1 MTEFAEDEL
10 IFLPLGG
17 SGEIGMNMNLYGIA
31 GKWLLV
37 DLGITFAD
45 GEQPGIDV
53 ITPDPAYIEERRDD
67 LAGLIVTHAHEDH
80 LGAVAHLWPRM
91 RCPVWATPF
100 AAALLRNKLEEAGL
114 VLEVPLHIIEPG
126 EQLQIG
132 PFGIDFIALT
142 HSTLEMNALAIRTDA
157 GLVLHT
163 GDWKLDPNPLVGPK
177 SDEDALRRLGDEGV
191 MALIGDSTNALN
203 EGTSGSEN
211 DVLETL
217 MRICANRTGRIAVAS
232 FASNVARI
240 DTVARV
246 AAAHDRHLVLVGRSL
261 WRIVAAA
268 QECGYLNDLPP
279 FLTDDEG
286 AYLPPEKV
294 MFMCTGCQGESRA
307 ALARISSGDHRH
319 VTFEKG
325 DLVIF
330 SSRVIPGNE
339 IAISRVRN
347 RLLWNGVEVISE
359 KEPGV
364 HVSGHPC
371 RDELAEMYRLVRPR
385 IAVPVHGEYQHMLA
399 HAELARS
406 LQVPEAVVIENGQA
420 LRLSPG
426 AADVVGEV
434 QSGRCYVDGD
444 VLVPANDD
452 GVRTRRKLMFSGSA
466 VVILVADQ
474 DGELLA
480 DPELVMQGLAS
491 EGEVGTADLM
501 EAGSRAVEA
510 ALDELPNGARRDD
523 GRMVETARVALR
535 RLIRD
540 RLGKRA
546 VVEARI
552 IRLD

>member
-1 MTEFAEDEL
+1 VAEFAEDEL

-17 SGEIGMNMNLYGIA
+17 SGEIGMNMNLYGYG

-45 GEQPGIDV
+45 GEQPGIDL
-53 ITPDPAYIEERRDD
+53 ITPDPTFIAERKDD
-67 LAGLIVTHAHEDH
+67 LAGLIITHAHEDH
-80 LGAVAHLWPRM
+80 LGAVAHLWPRL

-114 VLEVPLHIIEPG
+114 LRAVPLHVIEPG

-132 PFGIDFIALT
+132 PFGIDFVPLT

-163 GDWKLDPNPLVGPK
+163 GDWKLDPEPLVGPK

-191 MALIGDSTNALN
+191 MAMIGDSTNALN
-203 EGTSGSEN
+203 EGTSGSEGE
-211 DVLETL
+211 VRETL
-217 MRICANRTGRIAVAS
+217 MDLCANRTGRIAVAT

-240 DTVARV
+240 DTVAKV

-261 WRIVAAA
+261 WRILAAA
-268 QECGYLNDLPP
+268 QECGYLQDIAPP
-279 FLTDDEG
+279 LKDDEG
-286 AYLPPEKV
+286 AYLPPDKV
-294 MFMCTGCQGESRA
+294 MFLCTGCQGEARA
-307 ALARISSGDHRH
+307 ALARIAAGNHRH
-319 VTFEKG
+319 VVFEKD

-339 IAISRVRN
+339 MSISRVQN
-347 RLLWNGVEVISE
+347 RLLWNGVEVIGE
-359 KEPGV
+359 KERGV

-371 RDELAEMYRLVRPR
+371 RDELAEMYRLVRPK
-385 IAVPVHGEYQHMLA
+385 IAVPVHGEYKHMLA

-420 LRLSPG
+420 LRLQPG
-426 AADVVGEV
+426 GVEVVAEV
-434 QSGRCYVDGD
+434 QSGRCFVDGD
-444 VLVPANDD
+444 VVVPANDD
-452 GVRTRRKLMFSGSA
+452 GVRTRRKLSFSGGG
-466 VVILVADQ
+466 VVILVADRE
-474 DGELLA
+474 GELLA
-480 DPELVMQGLAS
+480 DPELVLQGLAS
-491 EGEVGTADLM
+491 DDGKAPLAEEGARVVE
-501 EAGSRAVEA
+501 EAV
-510 ALDELPNGARRDD
+510 DDLPNSARRDD
-523 GRMVETARVALR
+523 GRMTEAARIALR

-552 IRLD
+552 IRVD

>member
-1 MTEFAEDEL
+1 VVEFAEDEL

-17 SGEIGMNMNLYGIA
+17 SGEIGMNMNLYGYG

-45 GEQPGIDV
+45 REQPGIDL
-53 ITPDPAYIEERRDD
+53 ITPDPTFIAERKDD
-67 LAGLIVTHAHEDH
+67 LAGLIITHAHEDH
-80 LGAVAHLWPRM
+80 LGAVAHLWPRL

-114 VLEVPLHIIEPG
+114 LRAVPLHVIEPG
-126 EQLQIG
+126 EHLQIG
-132 PFGIDFIALT
+132 PFGIDFVPLT

-163 GDWKLDPNPLVGPK
+163 GDWKLDPEPLVGPK

-191 MALIGDSTNALN
+191 MAMIGDSTNALN
-203 EGTSGSEN
+203 EGTSGSEG
-211 DVLETL
+211 DVRKTL
-217 MRICANRTGRIAVAS
+217 MDLCANRTGRIAVAT

-240 DTVARV
+240 DTVAKV
-246 AAAHDRHLVLVGRSL
+246 AAVHDRHLVLVGRSL
-261 WRIVAAA
+261 WRILAAA
-268 QECGYLNDLPP
+268 QECGYLQDIAPP
-279 FLTDDEG
+279 LKDNEG
-286 AYLPPEKV
+286 AYLPPDKV
-294 MFMCTGCQGESRA
+294 MFLCTGCQGESRA
-307 ALARISSGDHRH
+307 ALARIASGDHRH
-319 VTFEKG
+319 VVFEKN

-339 IAISRVRN
+339 MSISRVQN
-347 RLLWNGVEVISE
+347 RLLWNGVEVIGE
-359 KEPGV
+359 NERGV

-371 RDELAEMYRLVRPR
+371 RDELAEMYRLVRPK
-385 IAVPVHGEYQHMLA
+385 IAVPVHGEYKHMLA

-420 LRLSPG
+420 LRLRPG
-426 AADVVGEV
+426 ATEVVAEV
-434 QSGRCYVDGD
+434 QSGRCFVDGD
-444 VLVPANDD
+444 VVVPANDD
-452 GVRTRRKLMFSGSA
+452 GVRTRRKLSFSGGG
-466 VVILVADQ
+466 VVILVADR

-480 DPELVMQGLAS
+480 DPELVLQGLAS
-491 EGEVGTADLM
+491 DNGKTSLAEEGARLVE
-501 EAGSRAVEA
+501 EAV
-510 ALDELPNGARRDD
+510 DDLPNSARRDD
-523 GRMVETARVALR
+523 GRMTEAARIALR

-552 IRLD
+552 IRVD

>member
-1 MTEFAEDEL
+1 MAEFAEDEL

-17 SGEIGMNMNLYGIA
+17 SGEIGMNMNLYGYG

-45 GEQPGIDV
+45 GEQPGIDL
-53 ITPDPAYIEERRDD
+53 ITPDPTFIAERKDD
-67 LAGLIVTHAHEDH
+67 LAGLIITHAHEDH
-80 LGAVAHLWPRM
+80 LGAVAHLWPRL

-114 VLEVPLHIIEPG
+114 LRAVPLHVIEPG

-132 PFGIDFIALT
+132 PFGIDFVPLT

-163 GDWKLDPNPLVGPK
+163 GDWKLDPEPLVGPK

-191 MALIGDSTNALN
+191 MAMIGDSTNALN
-203 EGTSGSEN
+203 EGTSGSEGE
-211 DVLETL
+211 VRETL
-217 MRICANRTGRIAVAS
+217 MDLCANRTGRIAVAT

-240 DTVARV
+240 DTVAKV

-261 WRIVAAA
+261 WRILAAA
-268 QECGYLNDLPP
+268 QECGYLQDIAPP
-279 FLTDDEG
+279 LKDDEG
-286 AYLPPEKV
+286 AYLPPDKV
-294 MFMCTGCQGESRA
+294 MFLCTGCQGEARA
-307 ALARISSGDHRH
+307 ALARIAAGNHRH
-319 VTFEKG
+319 VVFEKD

-339 IAISRVRN
+339 MSISRVQN
-347 RLLWNGVEVISE
+347 RLLWNGVEVIGE
-359 KEPGV
+359 KERGV

-371 RDELAEMYRLVRPR
+371 RDELAEMYRLVRPK
-385 IAVPVHGEYQHMLA
+385 IAVPVHGEYKHMLA

-420 LRLSPG
+420 LRLQPG
-426 AADVVGEV
+426 GVEVVAEV
-434 QSGRCYVDGD
+434 QSGRCFVDGD
-444 VLVPANDD
+444 VVVPANDD
-452 GVRTRRKLMFSGSA
+452 GVRTRRKLSFSGGG
-466 VVILVADQ
+466 VVILVADRE
-474 DGELLA
+474 GELLA
-480 DPELVMQGLAS
+480 DPELVLQGLAS
-491 EGEVGTADLM
+491 DDGKAPLAEEGARVVE
-501 EAGSRAVEA
+501 EAV
-510 ALDELPNGARRDD
+510 DDLPNSARRDD
-523 GRMVETARVALR
+523 GRMTEAARIALR

-552 IRLD
+552 IRVD

>member
-1 MTEFAEDEL
+1 MAEFAEDEL

-17 SGEIGMNMNLYGIA
+17 SGEIGMNMNLYGYD

-45 GEQPGIDV
+45 GEQPGIDL
-53 ITPDPAYIEERRDD
+53 ITPDPTFIAERKDD
-67 LAGLIVTHAHEDH
+67 LAGLIITHAHEDH
-80 LGAVAHLWPRM
+80 LGAVAHLWPRL

-114 VLEVPLHIIEPG
+114 LRAVPLHVIEPG

-132 PFGIDFIALT
+132 PFGIDFVPLT

-163 GDWKLDPNPLVGPK
+163 GDWKLDPEPLVGPK

-191 MALIGDSTNALN
+191 MAMIGDSTNALN
-203 EGTSGSEN
+203 EGTSGSEGE
-211 DVLETL
+211 VRETL
-217 MRICANRTGRIAVAS
+217 MDLCANRTGRIAVAT

-240 DTVARV
+240 DTVAKV

-261 WRIVAAA
+261 WRILAAA
-268 QECGYLNDLPP
+268 QECGYLQDIAPP
-279 FLTDDEG
+279 LKDDEG
-286 AYLPPEKV
+286 AYLPPDKV
-294 MFMCTGCQGESRA
+294 MFLCTGCQGEARA
-307 ALARISSGDHRH
+307 ALARIASGNHRH
-319 VTFEKG
+319 VVFEKD

-339 IAISRVRN
+339 MSISRVQN
-347 RLLWNGVEVISE
+347 RLLWNGVEVIGE
-359 KEPGV
+359 KERGV

-371 RDELAEMYRLVRPR
+371 RDELAEMYRLVRPK
-385 IAVPVHGEYQHMLA
+385 IAVPVHGEYKHMLA

-420 LRLSPG
+420 LRLQPG
-426 AADVVGEV
+426 GVEVVAEV
-434 QSGRCYVDGD
+434 QSGRCFVDGD
-444 VLVPANDD
+444 VVVPANDD
-452 GVRTRRKLMFSGSA
+452 GVRTRRKLSFSGSG
-466 VVILVADQ
+466 VVILVADRE
-474 DGELLA
+474 GELLA
-480 DPELVMQGLAS
+480 DPELVLQGLAS
-491 EGEVGTADLM
+491 DDGKAPLAEEGARVVE
-501 EAGSRAVEA
+501 EAV
-510 ALDELPNGARRDD
+510 DDLPNSARRDD
-523 GRMVETARVALR
+523 GRMTEAARIALR

-552 IRLD
+552 IRVD

>member
-1 MTEFAEDEL
+1 MAEFADDEL

-17 SGEIGMNMNLYGIA
+17 SGEIGMNMNLYGYG

-45 GEQPGIDV
+45 GEQPGIDL
-53 ITPDPAYIEERRDD
+53 ITPDPTFIAERKDD
-67 LAGLIVTHAHEDH
+67 LAGLIITHAHEDH
-80 LGAVAHLWPRM
+80 LGAVAHLWPRL

-114 VLEVPLHIIEPG
+114 LRAVPLHVLEPG

-132 PFGIDFIALT
+132 PFGIDFVPLT

-163 GDWKLDPNPLVGPK
+163 GDWKLDPEPLVGPK

-191 MALIGDSTNALN
+191 MAMIGDSTNALN
-203 EGTSGSEN
+203 EGTSGSEGE
-211 DVLETL
+211 VRETL
-217 MRICANRTGRIAVAS
+217 MDLCANRTGRIAVAS

-240 DTVARV
+240 DTVAKV

-261 WRIVAAA
+261 WRILAAA
-268 QECGYLNDLPP
+268 QECGYLQNIAPP
-279 FLTDDEG
+279 LKDDEG
-286 AYLPPEKV
+286 AYLPPDKV
-294 MFMCTGCQGESRA
+294 MFLCTGCQGEARA
-307 ALARISSGDHRH
+307 ALARIASGNHRH
-319 VTFEKG
+319 LVFEKD

-339 IAISRVRN
+339 MSISRVQN
-347 RLLWNGVEVISE
+347 RLLWNGVEVIGE
-359 KEPGV
+359 KERGV

-371 RDELAEMYRLVRPR
+371 RDELAEMYRLVRPK
-385 IAVPVHGEYQHMLA
+385 IAVPVHGEYKHMLA

-420 LRLSPG
+420 LRLQPG
-426 AADVVGEV
+426 GVEVVAEV
-434 QSGRCYVDGD
+434 QSGRCFVDGN
-444 VLVPANDD
+444 VVVPANDD
-452 GVRTRRKLMFSGSA
+452 GVRTRRKLSFSGGG
-466 VVILVADQ
+466 VVILVADRE
-474 DGELLA
+474 GELLA
-480 DPELVMQGLAS
+480 DPELVLQGLAS
-491 EGEVGTADLM
+491 DDGKAPLAEEGARVVE
-501 EAGSRAVEA
+501 EAV
-510 ALDELPNGARRDD
+510 DDLPNSARRDD
-523 GRMVETARVALR
+523 GRMTEAARIALR
-535 RLIRD
+535 RLIRE

-552 IRLD
+552 IRVD

>member
-1 MTEFAEDEL
+1 MAEFAEDEL

-17 SGEIGMNMNLYGIA
+17 SGEIGMNMNLYGYD

-45 GEQPGIDV
+45 GEQPGIDL
-53 ITPDPAYIEERRDD
+53 ITPDPTFIAERKDD
-67 LAGLIVTHAHEDH
+67 LAGLIITHAHEDH
-80 LGAVAHLWPRM
+80 LGAVAHLWPRL

-114 VLEVPLHIIEPG
+114 LRAVPLHVIEPG

-132 PFGIDFIALT
+132 PFGIDFVPLT

-163 GDWKLDPNPLVGPK
+163 GDWKLDPEPLVGPK

-191 MALIGDSTNALN
+191 MAMIGDSTNALN
-203 EGTSGSEN
+203 EGTSGSEGE
-211 DVLETL
+211 VRETL
-217 MRICANRTGRIAVAS
+217 MDLCANRTGRIAVAT

-240 DTVARV
+240 DTVAKV

-261 WRIVAAA
+261 WRILAAA
-268 QECGYLNDLPP
+268 QECGYLQDIAPP
-279 FLTDDEG
+279 LKDDEG
-286 AYLPPEKV
+286 AYLPPDKV
-294 MFMCTGCQGESRA
+294 MFLCTGCQGEARA
-307 ALARISSGDHRH
+307 ALARIASGNHRH
-319 VTFEKG
+319 VVFEKD

-339 IAISRVRN
+339 MSISRVQN
-347 RLLWNGVEVISE
+347 RLLWNGVEVIGE
-359 KEPGV
+359 KERGV

-371 RDELAEMYRLVRPR
+371 RDELAEMYRLVRPK
-385 IAVPVHGEYQHMLA
+385 IAVPVHGEYKHMLA

-420 LRLSPG
+420 LRLQPG
-426 AADVVGEV
+426 GVEVVAEV
-434 QSGRCYVDGD
+434 QSGRCFVDGD
-444 VLVPANDD
+444 VVVPANDD
-452 GVRTRRKLMFSGSA
+452 GVRTRRKLSFSGGG
-466 VVILVADQ
+466 VVILVADRE
-474 DGELLA
+474 GELLA
-480 DPELVMQGLAS
+480 DPELVLQGLAS
-491 EGEVGTADLM
+491 DDGKAPLAEEGARVVE
-501 EAGSRAVEA
+501 EAV
-510 ALDELPNGARRDD
+510 DDLPNSARRDD
-523 GRMVETARVALR
+523 GRMTEAARIALR

-552 IRLD
+552 IRVD

>member
-1 MTEFAEDEL
+1 MAEFAEDEL

-17 SGEIGMNMNLYGIA
+17 SGEIGMNMNLYGYG

-45 GEQPGIDV
+45 GEQPGIDL
-53 ITPDPAYIEERRDD
+53 ITPDPTFIAERKDD
-67 LAGLIVTHAHEDH
+67 LAGLIITHAHEDH
-80 LGAVAHLWPRM
+80 LGAVAHLWPRL

-114 VLEVPLHIIEPG
+114 LRAVPLHVIEPG

-132 PFGIDFIALT
+132 PFGIDFVPLT

-163 GDWKLDPNPLVGPK
+163 GDWKLDPEPLVGPK

-191 MALIGDSTNALN
+191 MAMIGDSTNALN
-203 EGTSGSEN
+203 EGTSGSEGE
-211 DVLETL
+211 VRETL
-217 MRICANRTGRIAVAS
+217 MDLCANRTGRIAVAT

-240 DTVARV
+240 DTVAKV

-261 WRIVAAA
+261 WRILAAA
-268 QECGYLNDLPP
+268 QECGYLQDIAPP
-279 FLTDDEG
+279 LKDDEG
-286 AYLPPEKV
+286 AYLPPDKV
-294 MFMCTGCQGESRA
+294 MFLCTGCQGEARA
-307 ALARISSGDHRH
+307 ALARIASGNHRH
-319 VTFEKG
+319 VVFEKD

-339 IAISRVRN
+339 MSISRVQN
-347 RLLWNGVEVISE
+347 RLLWNGVEVIGE
-359 KEPGV
+359 KERGV

-371 RDELAEMYRLVRPR
+371 RDELAEMYRLVRPK
-385 IAVPVHGEYQHMLA
+385 IAVPVHGEYKHMLA

-420 LRLSPG
+420 LRLQPG
-426 AADVVGEV
+426 GVEVVAEV
-434 QSGRCYVDGD
+434 QSGRCFVDGD
-444 VLVPANDD
+444 VVVPANDD
-452 GVRTRRKLMFSGSA
+452 GVRTRRKLSFSGGG
-466 VVILVADQ
+466 VVILVADRE
-474 DGELLA
+474 GELLA
-480 DPELVMQGLAS
+480 DPELVLQGLAS
-491 EGEVGTADLM
+491 DDGKAPLAEEGARVVE
-501 EAGSRAVEA
+501 EAV
-510 ALDELPNGARRDD
+510 DDLPNSARRDD
-523 GRMVETARVALR
+523 GRMTEAARIALR

-552 IRLD
+552 IRVD

>member
-17 SGEIGMNMNLYGIA
+17 SGEIGMNMNLYGYG

-45 GEQPGIDV
+45 GEQPGIDL
-53 ITPDPAYIEERRDD
+53 ITPDPTFIAERRDD
-67 LAGLIVTHAHEDH
+67 LTGLIITHAHEDH
-80 LGAVAHLWPRM
+80 LGAVAHLWPRL

-114 VLEVPLHIIEPG
+114 LREVPLQIIEPG
-126 EQLQIG
+126 AQLQIG
-132 PFGIDFIALT
+132 PFGIDFVPLT

-163 GDWKLDPNPLVGPK
+163 GDWKLDPEPLVGPK

-191 MALIGDSTNALN
+191 LAMIGDSTNALN
-203 EGTSGSEN
+203 DGTSGSEREVR
-211 DVLETL
+211 DTL
-217 MRICANRTGRIAVAS
+217 MELCANRTGRIAVAT

-240 DTVARV
+240 DTVAKV

-261 WRIVAAA
+261 WRILAAA
-268 QECGYLNDLPP
+268 KECGYLQDITPP
-279 FLTDDEG
+279 LKDDEG
-286 AYLPPEKV
+286 AYLPPNKV
-294 MFMCTGCQGESRA
+294 MFLCTGCQGESRA
-307 ALARISSGDHRH
+307 ALARIASGEHRH
-319 VTFEKG
+319 VVFEKN

-339 IAISRVRN
+339 MSISRVQN
-347 RLLWNGVEVISE
+347 RLLRNGVEVISE
-359 KEPGV
+359 KERGV

-371 RDELAEMYRLVRPR
+371 RDELAEMYRLVRPQ
-385 IAVPVHGEYQHMLA
+385 IAVPVHGEYRHMLA

-406 LQVPEAVVIENGQA
+406 CQVPEAVVIENGQA
-420 LRLSPG
+420 LRLRAG
-426 AADVVGEV
+426 AVEVVAEV
-434 QSGRCYVDGD
+434 QSGRCFVDGD
-444 VLVPANDD
+444 VVVPANDD
-452 GVRTRRKLMFSGSA
+452 GVRTRRKLMFSGGG
-466 VVILVADQ
+466 VVVLVADR

-480 DPELVMQGLAS
+480 DPELILQGLAS
-491 EGEVGTADLM
+491 DDGKLSLAEEGARLVED
-501 EAGSRAVEA
+501 AV
-510 ALDELPNGARRDD
+510 DELPKSARKDD
-523 GRMVETARVALR
+523 GRMIDAARVALR

-552 IRLD
+552 IRVD

>member
-1 MTEFAEDEL
+1 MAEFAEDEL

-17 SGEIGMNMNLYGIA
+17 SGEIGMNMNLYGYG

-45 GEQPGIDV
+45 GEQPGIDL
-53 ITPDPAYIEERRDD
+53 ITPDPTFIAERKDD
-67 LAGLIVTHAHEDH
+67 LAGLIITHAHEDH
-80 LGAVAHLWPRM
+80 LGAVAHLWPRL

-114 VLEVPLHIIEPG
+114 LRAVPLHVIEPG

-132 PFGIDFIALT
+132 PFGIDFVPLT

-163 GDWKLDPNPLVGPK
+163 GDWKLDPEPLVGPK

-191 MALIGDSTNALN
+191 MAMIGDSTNALN
-203 EGTSGSEN
+203 EGTSGSEGE
-211 DVLETL
+211 VRETL
-217 MRICANRTGRIAVAS
+217 MDLCANRTGRIAVAT

-240 DTVARV
+240 DTVAKV

-261 WRIVAAA
+261 WRILAAA
-268 QECGYLNDLPP
+268 QECGYLQDIAPP
-279 FLTDDEG
+279 LKDDEG
-286 AYLPPEKV
+286 AYLPPDKV
-294 MFMCTGCQGESRA
+294 MFLCTGCQGEARA
-307 ALARISSGDHRH
+307 ALARIASGNHRH
-319 VTFEKG
+319 VVFEKD

-339 IAISRVRN
+339 MSISRVQN
-347 RLLWNGVEVISE
+347 RLLWNGVEVIGE
-359 KEPGV
+359 KERGV

-371 RDELAEMYRLVRPR
+371 RDELAEMYRLVRPK
-385 IAVPVHGEYQHMLA
+385 IAVPVHGEYKHMLA

-420 LRLSPG
+420 LRLQPG
-426 AADVVGEV
+426 GVEVVAEV
-434 QSGRCYVDGD
+434 QSGRCFVDGD
-444 VLVPANDD
+444 VVVPANDD
-452 GVRTRRKLMFSGSA
+452 GVRTRRKLSFSGSG
-466 VVILVADQ
+466 VVILVADRE
-474 DGELLA
+474 GELLA
-480 DPELVMQGLAS
+480 DPELVLQGLAS
-491 EGEVGTADLM
+491 DDGKAPLAEEGARVVE
-501 EAGSRAVEA
+501 EAV
-510 ALDELPNGARRDD
+510 DDLPNSARQDD
-523 GRMVETARVALR
+523 GRMTEAARIALR

-552 IRLD
+552 IRVD